1 MRNARAKLSLLVVAV
16 AWTVAQ
22 QGYSVGMDGP
32 GLAQPSGSTEL
43 VLTEAEPLLTEA
55 AFAPCEFTCLPAP
68 FASCHRTVGPAWY
81 VQIEGM
87 ALKRD
92 ASGDRTWQ
100 AFVDRTWSKVENPDY
115 HEDDPA
121 PEDQYIWEWE
131 DTVTSALRTQDLH
144 FGFQTGGRALV
155 GRTLGACHAFE
166 VSYFDV
172 TDWNELAAVRD
183 ATEFV
188 DDRDGDGVP
197 DFGNPFDASLFSP
210 FSGFGDPPIDG
221 LDYNGLARISYTS
234 SLDNLEWNL
243 RRWILYGPGQ
253 LQASVLVG
261 GRYMNIDE
269 RFGYHTESTS
279 PANASVSV
287 ATDTENSMLGAQIG
301 AMFEF
306 FVDPGWWIDC
316 EIKGGVFSNEASQ
329 RTVFTPVNVLDYPN
343 GNVGRRDENITSWV
357 LDLRLNATVLI
368 TPRLAVIGGYHA
380 LWLDGL
386 ALASENMSQDVDVLA
401 SGPALLVDN
410 GKVVYHGPHLGLSWV
425 W

>member
-1 MRNARAKLSLLVVAV
+1 MRNATAKLGLLVMAF
-16 AWTVAQ
+16 AWTAAQ
-22 QGYSVGMDGP
+22 QGYSAGMDGP
-32 GLAQPSGSTEL
+32 GLAERSGAMEL
-43 VLTEAEPLLTEA
+43 VPTEAEPMLTED
-55 AFAPCEFTCLPAP
+55 AFAACDLMCLPAP
-68 FASCHRTVGPAWY
+68 FAANYRPAGPAWY
-81 VQIEGM
+81 FQLEGM

-100 AFVDRTWSKVENPDY
+100 AFVDRTWNRVENPNY
-115 HEDDPA
+115 HEDDPD

-131 DTVTSALRTQDLH
+131 DTVTHALGTQDLH
-144 FGFQTGGRALV
+144 FGFQCGGRALI
-155 GRTLGACHAFE
+155 GRTLGTSHAIE
-166 VSYFDV
+166 VSYFEV
-172 TDWNELAAVRD
+172 TDWSELAAVRD

-188 DDRDGDGVP
+188 DDVDDDGVP
-197 DFGNPFDASLFSP
+197 DFDNPFGASLFSP
-210 FSGFGDPPIDG
+210 FSDFGDPAIEG
-221 LDYNGLARISYTS
+221 LDYNSMARISYTS

-253 LQASVLVG
+253 LQASVLAG
-261 GRYMNIDE
+261 GRYMNVSE
-269 RFGYHTESTS
+269 RFGYYTESTS
-279 PANASVSV
+279 PADASVAV
-287 ATDTENSMLGAQIG
+287 TTNTQNTMLGVQIG

-316 EIKGGVFSNEASQ
+316 EVKGGVFSNEASQ
-329 RTVFTPVNVLDYPN
+329 QTVFAPDNVRDYPDR
-343 GNVGRRDENITSWV
+343 NVGFREEDVTCWV

-401 SGPALLVDN
+401 SGPATLVDN
-410 GKVVYHGPHLGLSWV
+410 GKVVYHGPHLGLTWM